1 MDISLLVA
9 ITAGA
14 AVLLLFF
21 GIFGGHRVSP
31 TERIEQVAVAAT
43 EARDRSAESS
53 KNERSLR
60 SRVFGSRTAVGLDR
74 VVERRDWGA
83 NQARELARADLQLRP
98 SEFLALRAAAIIGT
112 PMLAYLLG
120 KTVIPGLDNGIALM
134 VAVILGWWVPR
145 FWVNRRKNKR
155 LQAFNDHLA
164 DTITLIANA
173 LRAGASFLQAIELV
187 VRETQP
193 PISTEFNRVIR
204 EVNLGLP
211 FEQALAN
218 MVRRVRSDDLELLAT
233 AITIQHQVGGN
244 LAEILDS
251 IAFTIR
257 ERVRILGEIRTL
269 TAQQRMSGYVVA
281 GLPIFLVV
289 ILTVIAPTF
298 MAPMFESPPE
308 ILGLPAGVIILII
321 GGIMMGIGFLAIRK
335 IVDIEV

>member
-1 MDISLLVA
+1 MDPAVLVA
-9 ITAGA
+9 ILAAA
-14 AVLLLFF
+14 AVLLMVF
-21 GIFGGHRVSP
+21 GLFGGRRVSP

-43 EARDRSAESS
+43 EARDPDAAPRR
-53 KNERSLR
+53 RSLR
-60 SRVFGSRTAVGLDR
+60 SRLFSGRAAANVDRAVEG
-74 VVERRDWGA
+74 RDWGSDM
-83 NQARELARADLQLRP
+83 ARELARADLQLRP
-98 SEFLALRAAAIIGT
+98 SEYLAIRAAAVIGA
-112 PMLAYLLG
+112 PLVVFLLG
-120 KTVIPGLDNGIALM
+120 NTVLPSLDNGIALL
-134 VAVILGWWVPR
+134 VAVVLGWWVPR
-145 FWVNRRKNKR
+145 FWVNRRKAQR
-155 LQAFNDHLA
+155 LKAFNDHLA

-218 MVRRVRSDDLELLAT
+218 MVRRVRSDDLELMTT

-257 ERVRILGEIRTL
+257 ERIRIIGEIRVL

-289 ILTVIAPTF
+289 ILSVIAPSF
-298 MAPMFESPPE
+298 MEPMFGDPTIGGIPV
-308 ILGLPAGVIILII
+308 GVIILAI
-321 GGIMMGIGFLAIRK
+321 GAIMMGVGFLLIRR

>member
-1 MDISLLVA
+1 MDPAVLVA
-9 ITAGA
+9 LMAAA
-14 AVLLLFF
+14 AVLLMVWGL
-21 GIFGGHRVSP
+21 FGGRRVSP
-31 TERIEQVAVAAT
+31 TERIEQVAIAAT
-43 EARDRSAESS
+43 EARNREEPRRGKSVR
-53 KNERSLR
+53 ERL
-60 SRVFGSRTAVGLDR
+60 FGSRTAAAADR
-74 VVERRDWGA
+74 AVSQRDWGSSM
-83 NQARELARADLQLRP
+83 ARDLARADLQLRP
-98 SEFLALRAAAIIGT
+98 SEYLAIRVGAVIGAPLFTYLIGATVLPGLGNPLALLVAAA
-112 PMLAYLLG
+112 
-120 KTVIPGLDNGIALM
+120 
-134 VAVILGWWVPR
+134 LGWWVPR
-145 FWVNRRKNKR
+145 FYVGRRKTNR
-155 LQAFNDHLA
+155 LNAFNDHLA

-218 MVRRVRSDDLELLAT
+218 MVRRVRSDDLELMTT

-257 ERVRILGEIRTL
+257 ERIRIKGEIRTL

-289 ILTVIAPTF
+289 ILSVIAPQF
-298 MAPMFESPPE
+298 MEPMFGDPQVIGIP
-308 ILGLPAGVIILII
+308 LGVILLAI
-321 GGIMMGIGFLAIRK
+321 GGIMMLVGFLAIRR

>member
-1 MDISLLVA
+1 MDAAVLVA
-9 ITAGA
+9 LMAAA

-21 GIFGGHRVSP
+21 GIFGGRRVSP

-43 EARDRSAESS
+43 EARASAAGGSA
-53 KNERSLR
+53 RPSLR
-60 SRVFGSRTAVGLDR
+60 SRLFSGRAASGVDRAVAQ
-74 VVERRDWGA
+74 RDWGSHM
-83 NQARELARADLQLRP
+83 ARELARADLQLRP
-98 SEFLALRAAAIIGT
+98 SEFLALRAGAVFGA
-112 PMLAYLLG
+112 PLVVFLLG
-120 KTVIPGLDNGIALM
+120 KTVLPGLDNALALL
-134 VAVILGWWVPR
+134 VAVVLGWWVPR
-145 FWVNRRKNKR
+145 FWLNRRKAKR

-164 DTITLIANA
+164 DTITLVANA

-211 FEQALAN
+211 FEQALSN
-218 MVRRVRSDDLELLAT
+218 MVRRVRSEDLELMTT

-257 ERVRILGEIRTL
+257 ERVRIIGEIRTL

-281 GLPIFLVV
+281 GLPIFLVA
-289 ILTVIAPTF
+289 ILSVIAPKF
-298 MAPMFESPPE
+298 MEPMFGPPE
-308 ILGLPAGVIILII
+308 VLGIPAGVIVL
-321 GGIMMGIGFLAIRK
+321 GLGAIMMLIGFLAIRR

>member
-1 MDISLLVA
+1 MEPAVLVA
-9 ITAGA
+9 IMAAA

-21 GIFGGHRVSP
+21 GLFGGRRVSP
-31 TERIEQVAVAAT
+31 TDRIEQVAVAAT
-43 EARDRSAESS
+43 EARTREDTSR
-53 KNERSLR
+53 KPSLR
-60 SRVFGSRTAVGLDR
+60 QRLFGGRTAAAADR
-74 VVERRDWGA
+74 AVSQRDWGSSMS
-83 NQARELARADLQLRP
+83 RDLARADLQLRP
-98 SEFLALRAAAIIGT
+98 SEYLAVRVGAIVGAPLVTFLLGQTFVPGLGNPLAL
-112 PMLAYLLG
+112 L
-120 KTVIPGLDNGIALM
+120 
-134 VAVILGWWVPR
+134 VAVVLGWFLPR
-145 FWVNRRKNKR
+145 WYVNRRKSKR
-155 LQAFNDHLA
+155 LQAFNNHLA
-164 DTITLIANA
+164 DTITLVANA

-193 PISTEFNRVIR
+193 PVSTEFNRVIR

-218 MVRRVRSDDLELLAT
+218 MVRRVRSEDLELLTT

-257 ERVRILGEIRTL
+257 ERIRIKGEIKTL

-289 ILTVIAPTF
+289 LLSIIAPSF
-298 MAPMFESPPE
+298 MEPMFGPPE
-308 ILGLPAGVIILII
+308 ILGIPLGVIILAI
-321 GGIMMGIGFLAIRK
+321 GAVMMLIGFLAIRK

>member
-1 MDISLLVA
+1 M
-9 ITAGA
+9 
-14 AVLLLFF
+14 
-21 GIFGGHRVSP
+21 
-31 TERIEQVAVAAT
+31 
-43 EARDRSAESS
+43 SADASQR
-53 KNERSLR
+53 KTLR
-60 SRVFGSRTAVGLDR
+60 SRFFGGRAAAGVDR
-74 VVERRDWGA
+74 VVEQRDWGS
-83 NQARELARADLQLRP
+83 NMARELARADLQLRP
-98 SEFLALRAAAIIGT
+98 SEYLAIRVGAIVGAPIVVF
-112 PMLAYLLG
+112 LLG
-120 KTVIPGLDNGIALM
+120 KTVLPTLDNPIALL
-134 VAVILGWWVPR
+134 VAGVLGWWVPR
-145 FWVNRRKNKR
+145 FCVNRRKTKR

-211 FEQALAN
+211 FEQALSN
-218 MVRRVRSDDLELLAT
+218 MVRRVRSDDLELMTT

-257 ERVRILGEIRTL
+257 ERIRIIGEIRTL

-289 ILTVIAPTF
+289 ILSVIAPTF
-298 MAPMFESPPE
+298 MEPMFGPPE
-308 ILGLPAGVIILII
+308 IFGIPAGVIILVF
-321 GGIMMGIGFLAIRK
+321 GGIMMGIGFLAIRR